1 MVANERDQLKRVRD
15 KYCTEKV
22 QFDRQAE
29 EVKEQA
35 EQDAQESR
43 KIGYF
48 MTHKENLIAQLG
60 QLRRDLDAEKGELR
74 SNRIKLGLFKN
85 ELATKQKAIE
95 NLRYTYITGDQ
106 QSMV

>member
-1 MVANERDQLKRVRD
+1 MAEENKFEAKLAQFEDEDRAVANEREELKRVRD

-60 QLRRDLDAEKGELR
+60 
-74 SNRIKLGLFKN
+74 
-85 ELATKQKAIE
+85 
-95 NLRYTYITGDQ
+95 
-106 QSMV
+106 